1 MAGGLISWPYG
12 LIYHIR
18 SIREESADS
27 SFLENSMLRVR
38 RDAREPGRFASSSS
52 SSNTSSSKTPMPFSE
67 PGADGAADGAKDG
80 GKPESAED
88 GCEIW
93 FWPMIT
99 VSSAS
104 PAAMW

>member
-1 MAGGLISWPYG
+1 
-12 LIYHIR
+12 
-18 SIREESADS
+18 
-27 SFLENSMLRVR
+27 
-38 RDAREPGRFASSSS
+38 
-52 SSNTSSSKTPMPFSE
+52 MPFSE